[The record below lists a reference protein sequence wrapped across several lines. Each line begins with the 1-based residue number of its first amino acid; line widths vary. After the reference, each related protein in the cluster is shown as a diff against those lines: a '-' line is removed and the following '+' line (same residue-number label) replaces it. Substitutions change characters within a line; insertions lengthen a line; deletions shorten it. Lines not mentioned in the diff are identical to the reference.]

1 MHWLLFYDYVEDV
14 AERRAPFRE
23 AHLGLVRDLAAAG
36 TVLLAGALA
45 EPLDGAVFLFAP
57 ADDATAVEDFVA
69 RDPYVAQG
77 LVTGWRIR
85 PWTVVAGVER
95 FTQA

>member
-1 MHWLLFYDYVEDV
+1 
-14 AERRAPFRE
+14 
-23 AHLGLVRDLAAAG
+23 
-36 TVLLAGALA
+36 
-45 EPLDGAVFLFAP
+45 VFLFAP

-77 LVTGWRIR
+77 LVAGWRMR